1 MYVLCLSP
9 ARTCIVPHPS
19 LEGNISKADGGAT
32 NRRNPLWT
40 NSGASQTHWRRN
52 GFSAISLPEFV
63 ALRLWIAPRW
73 LFSWKESAAW
83 LPLPISRLVS
93 PGHGLRVNSWK
104 SHVGKKRTKRG
115 SSAARGG
122 EETTSVPT
130 RIELSPDNIEQ
141 GLAKLVLT
149 LIDFL
154 RQLLERQA
162 IRRMEGGALSDQE
175 IEQMGE
181 ALMKLE
187 AKIEEL
193 AEQFGLSPADL
204 NIDLGPLSRL
214 R

>member
-1 MYVLCLSP
+1 MSEKP
-9 ARTCIVPHPS
+9 PP
-19 LEGNISKADGGAT
+19 KD
-32 NRRNPLWT
+32 
-40 NSGASQTHWRRN
+40 
-52 GFSAISLPEFV
+52 
-63 ALRLWIAPRW
+63 
-73 LFSWKESAAW
+73 
-83 LPLPISRLVS
+83 
-93 PGHGLRVNSWK
+93 
-104 SHVGKKRTKRG
+104 
-115 SSAARGG
+115 ARGEAKP
-122 EETTSVPT
+122 EEAASVPS

-162 IRRMEGGALSDQE
+162 IRRMEGGTLSDQE

-187 AKIEEL
+187 GKIREL

-204 NIDLGPLSRL
+204 NIDLGPLGRL